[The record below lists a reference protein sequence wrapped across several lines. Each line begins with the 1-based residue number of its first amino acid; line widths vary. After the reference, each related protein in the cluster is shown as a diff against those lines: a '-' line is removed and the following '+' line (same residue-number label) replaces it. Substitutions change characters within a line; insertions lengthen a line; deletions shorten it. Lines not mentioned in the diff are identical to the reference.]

1 MRIAGGGRG
10 TGAAGSIAH
19 KARMNDLSK
28 PAPARTA
35 PSRPEKKAAR
45 SRVDFSLALQV
56 AGALVVTVMASVQI
70 YDILR
75 RLDIVV
81 ETAQQSYGDLARVL
95 SEQTRSTLQAV
106 DVVVQETAAD
116 MADPLRTNNSAM
128 HERLRARMTLAPQI
142 SELLLSGPDAT
153 VVAAGSDAPPRTAWV
168 AQQEFFLVH
177 RQKPATSVFVSAAFH
192 PEGSATWVV
201 ALSRQVTDASGRLRG
216 VAAAWVDLDYFRRF
230 YQEIALRPGSE
241 VVLFRN
247 DGGLLT
253 RNPQSATDQP
263 NRVFVD
269 APLYL
274 VLISG
279 SHEPGKLLNSH
290 TDGKQRI
297 YASHAVPEYPLAV
310 GVSVQKSMLLD
321 AWHEQV
327 VHSTVRTTLLCLSI
341 IALVS
346 LVVRHLRRSE
356 RAEAQLRVQTAL
368 LDELFESAPEAIVML
383 DLDQRVTRVNREFS
397 RMFGYSGEQIRGQ
410 ALNELIVPTELQP
423 DWQRLARSV
432 RHGQRTSI
440 ETERLRRDGAR
451 LPVSELGAPILVAT
465 GQIGSYAIYRD
476 ISESRLAD
484 AERDKLETRLRQAVR
499 LEAIGTMAGGIAHDF
514 NNILAAI
521 LGYGDMASNAAPE
534 GSALK
539 RYVGNVL
546 TAAHRGKA
554 LIDQIL
560 AYSRSNRGLPAA
572 VNMDEVVEETMDL
585 VRVSLPQN
593 IELDTIVAA
602 RRAAVIADPIHI
614 HQLLMNLCRNAE
626 HALVAGG
633 KLTVALHVADTQKD
647 ISLSHGLLPAGRYI
661 RLRVADT
668 GCGMTA
674 EVAARIFEP
683 FFTTRDPGTGT
694 GLGLALVHGIV
705 TDLGGAIHVSTGPGQ
720 GSLFDIYLPRS
731 DAEAIAKAE
740 HEVPLPRGSGERVL
754 LVEDEKPLMLLTE
767 EMLAALNYEP
777 AGFTRPAEALEEFRA
792 NADHFDVVVL
802 DQIMPGM
809 TGTELARQMRHL
821 RADVPVLLISGYSGP
836 VLAQEALSAG
846 IGHILTKP
854 LDLRQIAE
862 AMAKVLSRQK
872 AQ

>member
-1 MRIAGGGRG
+1 
-10 TGAAGSIAH
+10 
-19 KARMNDLSK
+19 MNDRST
-28 PAPARTA
+28 PAPVQTA
-35 PSRPEKKAAR
+35 PSGPVKPAAR
-45 SRVDFSLALQV
+45 SRIDFSLALQI
-56 AGALVVTVMASVQI
+56 AGALMVIVMASVQI

-81 ETAQQSYGDLARVL
+81 ETAQQSYVTLARVL
-95 SEQTRSTLQAV
+95 AEQTRSALQAV
-106 DVVVQETAAD
+106 DVVVQDTAIVMTDQLRANQ
-116 MADPLRTNNSAM
+116 PLM
-128 HERLRARMTLAPQI
+128 HERLRDHMKRVPQI
-142 SELLLSGPDAT
+142 RELLLSGPDGRI
-153 VVAAGSDAPPRTAWV
+153 VAAGTDTPPLRDWV
-168 AQQEFFLVH
+168 AQQQFFLVH
-177 RQKPATSVFVSAAFH
+177 RQQSSTGLFVSAAFH
-192 PEGSATWVV
+192 PEGSATWMI
-201 ALSRQVTDASGRLRG
+201 ALSRRITDANGGFQG
-216 VAAAWVDLDYFRRF
+216 VASAWLDLDYFRRF
-230 YQEIALRPGSE
+230 YQEIALSRGSE
-241 VVLFRN
+241 VVLFRQ
-247 DGGLLT
+247 DGGLLV
-253 RNPQSATDQP
+253 RDPQSA
-263 NRVFVD
+263 VD
-269 APLYL
+269 RPGLAFIDGPLYL
-274 VLISG
+274 GLISG
-279 SHEPGKLLNSH
+279 SHEPGKLLKSH
-290 TDGKQRI
+290 TDGQERI
-297 YASHAVPEYPLAV
+297 YAGGAVQGYPLAV
-310 GVSVQKSMLLD
+310 GVSVQKSALLD

-397 RMFGYSGEQIRGQ
+397 RMFGYSGEQVRGQ
-410 ALNELIVPTELQP
+410 TLDGLIVPKELQH
-423 DWQRLARSV
+423 DWQRLAGSV

-440 ETERLRRDGAR
+440 ETERLRHDGAR
-451 LPVSELGAPILVAT
+451 LAVSELGAPILIAT

-476 ISESRLAD
+476 ISERRLAD

-514 NNILAAI
+514 NNILSAI
-521 LGYGDMASNAAPE
+521 LGYGDMARDAAAE
-534 GSALK
+534 GSMLK

-546 TAAHRGKA
+546 TAAYRAKA

-560 AYSRSNRGLPAA
+560 TYSRSNRGLPAA

-593 IELDTIVAA
+593 IELDTVVAA

-626 HALVAGG
+626 HALAAGG
-633 KLTVALHVADTQKD
+633 KLTVALHVADNDKD
-647 ISLSHGLLPAGRYI
+647 VSLSHGLLPAGRYV

-668 GCGMTA
+668 GCGMTS

-705 TDLGGAIHVSTGPGQ
+705 TDLGGAIHVSTRPGQ
-720 GSLFDIYLPRS
+720 GSVFDVYLPRS

-777 AGFTRPAEALEEFRA
+777 AGFTRPADALEEFRSDP
-792 NADHFDVVVL
+792 NRFDVIVL

-821 RADVPVLLISGYSGP
+821 RADVPVVLISGYSGP

-846 IGHILTKP
+846 IAHILTKP

-862 AMAKVLSRQK
+862 AMSKVLAREK
-872 AQ
+872 TH